1 MNEKELLEQ
10 IALLLDRQSEQ
21 LNDKFSKIDERFE
34 KIDERFAAQESTIS
48 RLSDDLSQFKRD
60 VANLF
65 ERQMQA
71 TIDSETRI
79 NIKIENEIGKKIDAL
94 FDGYKLNFERHEEL
108 KDRVDSLE
116 ERVDRLETAV

>member
-10 IALLLDRQSEQ
+10 IAAMVAESDHKNSERFDRVEQRLDDH
-21 LNDKFSKIDERFE
+21 DKRYDKVDERF
-34 KIDERFAAQESTIS
+34 DRMM
-48 RLSDDLSQFKRD
+48 SDI
-60 VANLF
+60 AGMF

-71 TIDSETRI
+71 IIDSETRI